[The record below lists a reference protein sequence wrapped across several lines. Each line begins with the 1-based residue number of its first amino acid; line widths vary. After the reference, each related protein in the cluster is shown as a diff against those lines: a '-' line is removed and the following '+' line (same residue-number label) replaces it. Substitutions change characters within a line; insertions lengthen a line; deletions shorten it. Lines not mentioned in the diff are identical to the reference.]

1 MAKILSTISKII
13 LISVALAA
21 VSGCNTGIESTKTV
35 TMTESDRKALRLSA
49 EDVFMDSIVPAPM
62 KEWRKGKRF
71 LVTDNR
77 VSVIFDSSS
86 ASVIAGD
93 SLKGTTLIYDG
104 VTSRRNPDGREE
116 CEIIFLYGGRQL
128 LYPTGMTHYDAM
140 DKISGLDVPLMIDLD
155 LVDESRMLL
164 KGKKLWTRSSL
175 WYDADGEKTDGLK
188 FVPVT
193 VTGVEPGNMVFPL
206 RVSLADGSGK
216 ESYMYMNIATRQH
229 GVTKESRPFQSLFTL
244 SDPKLLHPNIAP
256 EVWELICAGKVREGM
271 TKEECKLSVGNPPE
285 VTSGQDWNSILDIW
299 EYPDGTFL
307 SFKDGLL
314 VNFRR

>member
-35 TMTESDRKALRLSA
+35 TMTGSDRKALRLSA

-128 LYPTGMTHYDAM
+128 LYPTGM
-140 DKISGLDVPLMIDLD
+140 DLD

-175 WYDADGEKTDGLK
+175 GYDADGEKTDGLK

-206 RVSLADGSGK
+206 RVSFADGSGK
-216 ESYMYMNIATRQH
+216 ESYMDMNIATRQH